1 MINGFNVFS
10 EYINLP
16 RMLLVNKILFVGLK
30 VTKSIS
36 FQVYPFLWTEAHWI
50 LIFLGHLKKHFYS
63 YIFIYLLIKHMIEH
77 MQYCFLLQLQFF
89 CRPFLI
95 NFFFFLF
102 FLSKGQCKEENNILT
117 NFYIPLLLTFW
128 IIWLLLLIIFYF
140 LLFVIF
146 IIKYK

>member
-1 MINGFNVFS
+1 MALMYFQSILIYR

-16 RMLLVNKILFVGLK
+16 RMLLVNKIVFVGLK

-36 FQVYPFLWTEAHWI
+36 FQVYPFRWTEAHWI

-95 NFFFFLF
+95 NFFFLF
-102 FLSKGQCKEENNILT
+102 FFSFFCLKANVKKI
-117 NFYIPLLLTFW
+117 
-128 IIWLLLLIIFYF
+128 IIFWPIFIYLYF
-140 LLFVIF
+140 LLFELF
-146 IIKYK
+146 DFCY